1 MAFTPKKGIDI
12 IGVVG
17 EMQSHFNSDLVI
29 RRACQLHI
37 IAAEPGDYSDTLSWV
52 SEKKANETDL
62 SALPAI
68 GLLVVP
74 QSLAPLDDI
83 NEQTGIV
90 YSANPRQTFTLLLQQ
105 LVSMKRPAGIAGT
118 AQIAPGAVIGSNC
131 FIGHHVVI
139 EDGVTIGDDVQ
150 ILHNTV
156 ILQNTT
162 ICNRVTI
169 GSNCTI
175 GNYGFGY
182 EKNAEGT
189 WDVMPHTGG
198 VFIDDDAE
206 IHNNTCIDCG
216 VMGNT
221 YIGKNVKIDN
231 QVHVAHGVTIEANS
245 LIIANTVLGG
255 NVVVGANSWV
265 APTSTIKNQ
274 IRLAPDTFTGLGAV
288 VVKDTV
294 SGSVMVGNPAE
305 DMERYKKWSAVRKGL
320 LGE

>member
-1 MAFTPKKGIDI
+1 MTITPKKITELLETFPGAAFHGNKNRLISCARALNEVTT
-12 IGVVG
+12 G
-17 EMQSHFNSDLVI
+17 SDEDYNNALV
-29 RRACQLHI
+29 
-37 IAAEPGDYSDTLSWV
+37 WV
-52 SEKKANETDL
+52 SEKHAAAVNWRDL
-62 SALPAI
+62 PSI

-74 QSLAPLDDI
+74 
-83 NEQTGIV
+83 EGIKTIGIAETTALLYV
-90 YSANPRQTFTLLLQQ
+90 KQPRQAFTQLLNQ
-105 LVSMKRPAGIAGT
+105 LISMKRPAQRAAT
-118 AQIAPGAVIGSNC
+118 AQVAPTARIGSNC
-131 FIGHHVVI
+131 FIGHNVVI
-139 EDGVTIGDDVQ
+139 EDHVIIGDDVQ

-162 ICNRVTI
+162 IGNRVTI

-182 EKNAEGT
+182 EKNTEGR
-189 WDVMPHTGG
+189 WEVMPHSGG
-198 VFIDDDAE
+198 VFIDDEVE

-255 NVVVGANSWV
+255 NVVVGANSWI

-274 IRLAPDTFTGLGAV
+274 LRLAPDTFTGMGAV
-288 VVKDTV
+288 LVKDTV

>member
-1 MAFTPKKGIDI
+1 MTITPKKINELLELFPGATFRGNKNRLITRARALTEITGSDDD
-12 IGVVG
+12 
-17 EMQSHFNSDLVI
+17 FN
-29 RRACQLHI
+29 
-37 IAAEPGDYSDTLSWV
+37 DTLAWI
-52 SEKKANETDL
+52 SEKNAAQVNWKT
-62 SALPAI
+62 LPSI

-74 QSLAPLDDI
+74 AGTTTD
-83 NEQTGIV
+83 GI
-90 YSANPRQTFTLLLQQ
+90 AETTAILFAEHPRQAFTLLLQQ
-105 LVSMKRPAGIAGT
+105 LVSMKRKPQHAPT
-118 AQIAPGAVIGSNC
+118 AQISESARIGKNC

-139 EDGVTIGDDVQ
+139 EEDVVIGDDVQ

-156 ILQNTT
+156 ILQNTR
-162 ICNRVTI
+162 IGNRVTI

-182 EKNAEGT
+182 EKAADGKWE
-189 WDVMPHTGG
+189 VMPHTGG

-255 NVVVGANSWV
+255 NVVVGTGSWI

-274 IRLAPDTFTGLGAV
+274 LRLAPDTFTGLGAV

-294 SGSVMVGNPAE
+294 TGSVMVGNPAE
-305 DMERYKKWSAVRKGL
+305 DLSQYKKWSVVRKKL
-320 LGE
+320 LED